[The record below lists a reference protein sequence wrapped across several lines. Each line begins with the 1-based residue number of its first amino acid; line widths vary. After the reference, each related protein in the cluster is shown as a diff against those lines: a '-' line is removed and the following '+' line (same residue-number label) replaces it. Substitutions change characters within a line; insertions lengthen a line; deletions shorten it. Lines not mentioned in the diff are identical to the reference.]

1 MKPSA
6 SLLALASVAT
16 CLLEGAHGF
25 VAPINNLAAGGVTSG
40 THDVCSSA
48 AIYGRSSSSSHR
60 HLLHRSS
67 RRLRHES
74 TSLMMM
80 AAAGKKRKRRKVRKG
95 TNPPTPPASPAAA
108 IPPKKPAANS
118 GAGAGAGGG
127 VGELGDVLEGDR
139 KVEALF
145 SDDWSGMPA
154 NTGMTK
160 SNVPLPDISEFKPS
174 RRAESTLEQREK
186 KSAVGLVVGPGDG
199 NDDDDDDDAVPASR
213 LAGFESKLTPI
224 VDREEE
230 WRKKNAAERFEEGP
244 IVRGL
249 KTATWFSIC
258 TLVLWEVYINSPWFH
273 APESPPPML

>member
-25 VAPINNLAAGGVTSG
+25 VAPINNLAAGGITSE
-40 THDVCSSA
+40 THDVCSGA
-48 AIYGRSSSSSHR
+48 AIYSKSSTSSHR
-60 HLLHRSS
+60 HLLHRSF

-74 TSLMMM
+74 PSLMMM
-80 AAAGKKRKRRKVRKG
+80 AAAGKKRKRRKVRKD
-95 TNPPTPPASPAAA
+95 TIPPAPPASPAAA
-108 IPPKKPAANS
+108 IPPKKRAADS

-139 KVEALF
+139 SVEALF

-186 KSAVGLVVGPGDG
+186 KSAVGLVVGAGDG
-199 NDDDDDDDAVPASR
+199 NDDDDAVPASR

-258 TLVLWEVYINSPWFH
+258 TLVLWEIYINSPWFH
-273 APESPPPML
+273 APESPPPIL